1 MDIEENKKLGLFLK
15 QVQNNIEKDKNY
27 TIEESFLEAVSN
39 LSDESKNIFFHDIA
53 IDYISLGS
61 LNYIECLK
69 QIKNLNDIPYAN
81 AQHIL
86 GHDSL
91 KIGNLEGALDYL
103 IKVNDV
109 DHDIYLN
116 AQIDLAI
123 VKEKL
128 GNVDDAINI
137 YQDIISKTDEND
149 KIYAKA
155 QQNLGSIYVDKKSY
169 EHAEECFRKI
179 LSIHSACFAD
189 AQFGLGVI
197 FAVRKQDLKAVD
209 YYKNVSNEFTRTY
222 SKARFNLGNIY
233 HRLNREDLAL
243 RCYKEVHES
252 EATLY
257 LQAKY
262 SIANIYLSLRNLEEA
277 FFSLKEIPEKSEI
290 YLYFHYQIE
299 MILTIGHLNDKEKQ
313 NKYLNL
319 INLIKIILK
328 LLFVNSEFDTSIA
341 HYTNLTVS
349 KILLDAPQ
357 QKNPSLR
364 LGMIN
369 FMNDPTEG
377 GLLNE
382 ILKIDHN
389 IKTDELAFISCFTL
403 HHDSLNQF
411 RLYSKENQQEATGL
425 SLIFSRNFF
434 ETNFNAFGMINKIN
448 PQASKLEIKES
459 KKENEQKIGLY
470 RCIYLDHISG
480 LIKVAQREEWSFHR
494 EYKKE
499 NKAWQSKT

>member
-109 DHDIYLN
+109 DYDIYLN

-209 YYKNVSNEFTRTY
+209 YYKNVSNEFCISPR
-222 SKARFNLGNIY
+222 KNG
-233 HRLNREDLAL
+233 
-243 RCYKEVHES
+243 
-252 EATLY
+252 
-257 LQAKY
+257 Q
-262 SIANIYLSLRNLEEA
+262 
-277 FFSLKEIPEKSEI
+277 
-290 YLYFHYQIE
+290 
-299 MILTIGHLNDKEKQ
+299 LT
-313 NKYLNL
+313 
-319 INLIKIILK
+319 
-328 LLFVNSEFDTSIA
+328 
-341 HYTNLTVS
+341 
-349 KILLDAPQ
+349 
-357 QKNPSLR
+357 
-364 LGMIN
+364 
-369 FMNDPTEG
+369 
-377 GLLNE
+377 
-382 ILKIDHN
+382 
-389 IKTDELAFISCFTL
+389 C
-403 HHDSLNQF
+403 
-411 RLYSKENQQEATGL
+411 
-425 SLIFSRNFF
+425 
-434 ETNFNAFGMINKIN
+434 
-448 PQASKLEIKES
+448 
-459 KKENEQKIGLY
+459 
-470 RCIYLDHISG
+470 
-480 LIKVAQREEWSFHR
+480 
-494 EYKKE
+494 
-499 NKAWQSKT
+499 